1 MRLRLKTKLVLAISG
16 MVLALVAVLSYVY
29 LQQLLRTRISE
40 AYESGDLI
48 ADEIYQ
54 VSRNTL
60 ETDLSPEKVD
70 ENNPEELRKF
80 IENSLTRDP
89 GVNSLIQSVVGYSKN
104 IYEVAIADVHGNA
117 LLHSVPDLQGKPL
130 PERPRFLELKNASF
144 WRQVKAVYGKPG
156 VYDVTLKLDRAGVPF
171 GEVRVSVQTAFLKN
185 DLEPQF
191 NRALLFAGVAILVS
205 FLLAAALS
213 NFALRPLEAIA
224 SRLDRMTAEVP
235 GVPVIAN
242 RPSEE
247 APPGKEREGQSDEYG
262 AVNTKIDKL
271 GRQMRDVK
279 EVFSALK
286 ENLDQIMA
294 NLQDGLM
301 LFTREYRAVLVSASA
316 ERFIGKPR
324 GSMLG
329 QPIDEIFND
338 GSTLGRMVLQA
349 VESHEPLN
357 AVELETERQRRVE
370 LSLDFIEERGERIG
384 ALLTIRDAESVQKIE
399 DEIELSRRLAAI
411 GRLTSGVAHE
421 VKNPI
426 NAIVL
431 HLEVLNEKLPDMNP
445 DAKRHVD
452 VISSEI
458 RRLDRVV
465 QTLVDF
471 SRPVELRLAE
481 TDLRHTLEDVALLA
495 IPQANEL
502 GIKLVREIAPE
513 PLPVRID
520 GDLIKQAV
528 LNVVLNGIQS
538 MNGKTGTLTLRA
550 SRENGIV
557 TVDVQ
562 DQGGGIPPA
571 VRDKIFNLYFTTK
584 KGGSGIGL
592 AMTYRV
598 MQLHNGSVEF
608 DSRDGEGTT
617 FHLRL
622 PAVALAEQGVAEIAG
637 TQTHL

>member
-1 MRLRLKTKLVLAISG
+1 MRLRLKIKLVLAISG
-16 MVLALVAVLSYVY
+16 MVLALVSILSYVY
-29 LQQLLRTRISE
+29 LSQLLRQRISE
-40 AYESGDLI
+40 AYDDGDFI
-48 ADEIYQ
+48 AHQIYQ
-54 VSRNTL
+54 VSRDAL
-60 ETDLSPEKVD
+60 EVDLSNAKID
-70 ENNPEELRKF
+70 ENNPDDLRKF
-80 IENSLTRDP
+80 IENSLQTDS
-89 GVNSLIQSVVGYSKN
+89 GLNSLIQSVVGYSPS
-104 IYEVAIADVHGNA
+104 IYEVAISDVHGNA
-117 LLHSVPDLQGKPL
+117 LLHSVSDLQGKPL
-130 PERPRFLELKNASF
+130 PKRPPFLNLKNASF
-144 WRQVKAVYGKPG
+144 WRQVKVVYGKPE
-156 VYDVTLKLDRAGVPF
+156 VYDVTLPLQRGGLPF
-171 GEVRVSVQTAFLKN
+171 GEVRVSLQTLFLKN
-185 DLEPQF
+185 ELEPQF
-191 NRALLFAGVAILVS
+191 NRALTFAGIAILVS

-213 NFALRPLEAIA
+213 NIALTPLEAISA
-224 SRLDRMTAEVP
+224 RLDRMTAGEIDVPTEEVK
-235 GVPVIAN
+235 
-242 RPSEE
+242 EE
-247 APPGKEREGQSDEYG
+247 RADEYG

-301 LFTREYRAVLVSASA
+301 LFTRDYRAVLVSASA
-316 ERFIGKPR
+316 ERFLGTPR
-324 GSMLG
+324 SEMLG
-329 QPIDEIFND
+329 HQVEEIFSD
-338 GSTLGRMVLQA
+338 ATALGRMVLDAFQN
-349 VESHEPLN
+349 HEPLN
-357 AVELETERQRRVE
+357 AVQFETENQRRIE
-370 LSLDFIEERGERIG
+370 MSLDFIEERGEGIG

-431 HLEVLNEKLPDMNP
+431 HLEVLNEKLPNMAP

-481 TDLRHTLEDVALLA
+481 TDLRRTLEDVVLLS

-502 GIKLVREIAPE
+502 GIKLVRDIAPE
-513 PLPVRID
+513 PLYVRID

-528 LNVVLNGIQS
+528 LNVVLNGIQA
-538 MNGKTGTLTLRA
+538 MNGKSGVLKIQAYRD
-550 SRENGIV
+550 NGVV

-562 DQGGGIPPA
+562 DQGGGIPLS

-608 DSRDGEGTT
+608 DSCDGEGTT

-622 PAVALAEQGVAEIAG
+622 PAVASAETAVPEITAE
-637 TQTHL
+637 TQRR

>member
-1 MRLRLKTKLVLAISG
+1 
-16 MVLALVAVLSYVY
+16 
-29 LQQLLRTRISE
+29 
-40 AYESGDLI
+40 
-48 ADEIYQ
+48 
-54 VSRNTL
+54 
-60 ETDLSPEKVD
+60 
-70 ENNPEELRKF
+70 
-80 IENSLTRDP
+80 
-89 GVNSLIQSVVGYSKN
+89 
-104 IYEVAIADVHGNA
+104 
-117 LLHSVPDLQGKPL
+117 
-130 PERPRFLELKNASF
+130 
-144 WRQVKAVYGKPG
+144 
-156 VYDVTLKLDRAGVPF
+156 
-171 GEVRVSVQTAFLKN
+171 
-185 DLEPQF
+185 
-191 NRALLFAGVAILVS
+191 
-205 FLLAAALS
+205 
-213 NFALRPLEAIA
+213 
-224 SRLDRMTAEVP
+224 
-235 GVPVIAN
+235 
-242 RPSEE
+242 
-247 APPGKEREGQSDEYG
+247 
-262 AVNTKIDKL
+262 
-271 GRQMRDVK
+271 
-279 EVFSALK
+279 
-286 ENLDQIMA
+286 QIMA

-301 LFTREYRAVLVSASA
+301 LFTREWRAVLVSASA
-316 ERFIGKPR
+316 ERFLGKPR
-324 GSMLG
+324 SVILG
-329 QPIDEIFND
+329 QTVDEIFSD
-338 GSTLGRMVLQA
+338 ATTLSRMVLD
-349 VESHEPLN
+349 SFNMHEPLN
-357 AVELETERQRRVE
+357 AVEIETETQRRIE

-431 HLEVLNEKLPDMNP
+431 HLEVLNEKLPNLNP

-481 TDLRHTLEDVALLA
+481 TDLRRTLEDVALLA

-502 GIKLVREIAPE
+502 GIKLVRDISTE

-528 LNVVLNGIQS
+528 LNVVLNGIQA
-538 MNGKTGTLTLRA
+538 MNGKAGTLTLHAYRD
-550 SRENGIV
+550 NGTV
-557 TVDVQ
+557 TVDVK
-562 DQGGGIPPA
+562 DQGGGIPPS

-608 DSRDGEGTT
+608 DSRDGQGTT

-622 PAVALAEQGVAEIAG
+622 PAVTISETPVPEVTAE
-637 TQTHL
+637 TQRR

>member
-1 MRLRLKTKLVLAISG
+1 MRLRLKTKLVIAISG
-16 MVLALVAVLSYVY
+16 MVLALVSVLSYVY
-29 LQQLLRTRISE
+29 LSQVLRQRITE
-40 AYESGDLI
+40 AYDDGDFI
-48 ADEIYQ
+48 AHQIYQ
-54 VSRNTL
+54 VSRDAL
-60 ETDLSPEKVD
+60 EVDLSSAKVD
-70 ENNPEELRKF
+70 QNNPDEVRKF
-80 IENSLTRDP
+80 IENSLQTDS
-89 GVNSLIQSVVGYSKN
+89 GVNSLIQSVVGYSPS
-104 IYEVAIADVHGNA
+104 IYEVAISDVHGNA
-117 LLHSVPDLQGKPL
+117 LLDSVTDLEGKPL
-130 PERPRFLELKNASF
+130 PRRPPFLQLKNASF
-144 WRQVKAVYGKPG
+144 WRQVKVVYGKPE
-156 VYDVTLKLDRAGVPF
+156 VYDVTLPLQRDGVPF
-171 GEVRVSVQTAFLKN
+171 GEVRVSLQTLFLKN
-185 DLEPQF
+185 ELEPQF
-191 NRALLFAGVAILVS
+191 NRALTFAGIAILVS

-213 NFALRPLEAIA
+213 NVALRPLEAIGA
-224 SRLDRMTAEVP
+224 RLDRMTAGEIDVP
-235 GVPVIAN
+235 TEGAK
-242 RPSEE
+242 RPP
-247 APPGKEREGQSDEYG
+247 ADEYG

-286 ENLDQIMA
+286 ENLDQIMG

-301 LFTREYRAVLVSASA
+301 LFTRDHRAVLVSASA
-316 ERFIGKPR
+316 ERFLGKPR
-324 GSMLG
+324 GEMLG
-329 QPIDEIFND
+329 EPVEAIF
-338 GSTLGRMVLQA
+338 SHTTTLGHMVLEAFQT
-349 VESHEPLN
+349 HQPLS
-357 AVELETERQRRVE
+357 AIEFETEAQHRIE
-370 LSLDFIEERGERIG
+370 LSLDFIEERGQGIG
-384 ALLTIRDAESVQKIE
+384 ALLTIRDAESVHKIE

-431 HLEVLNEKLPDMNP
+431 HLEVLNEKLPNLNP

-481 TDLRHTLEDVALLA
+481 TDLRRTLEDVALLA
-495 IPQANEL
+495 IPQAKEL
-502 GIKLVREIAPE
+502 GIKLVRDISSE

-520 GDLIKQAV
+520 ADLIKQAV
-528 LNVVLNGIQS
+528 LNVVLNGIQA
-538 MNGKTGTLTLRA
+538 MNGKSGTLTIRA
-550 SRENGIV
+550 WRENGIV
-557 TVDVQ
+557 TVDVE

-622 PAVALAEQGVAEIAG
+622 PVVATFESNVPEITAEAQRG
-637 TQTHL
+637 

>member
-1 MRLRLKTKLVLAISG
+1 MRLRLKTKLVIAISG
-16 MVLALVAVLSYVY
+16 MVLALVSVLSYVY
-29 LQQLLRTRISE
+29 LSQVLRQRITE
-40 AYESGDLI
+40 AYDDGDFI
-48 ADEIYQ
+48 AHQIYQ
-54 VSRNTL
+54 VSRDAL
-60 ETDLSPEKVD
+60 EVDLSSAKVD
-70 ENNPEELRKF
+70 QNNPDEVRKF
-80 IENSLTRDP
+80 IENSLQTDS
-89 GVNSLIQSVVGYSKN
+89 GVNSLIQSVVGYSPS
-104 IYEVAIADVHGNA
+104 IYEVAISDVHGNA
-117 LLHSVPDLQGKPL
+117 LLDSVTDLEGKPL
-130 PERPRFLELKNASF
+130 PRRPPFLQLKNASF
-144 WRQVKAVYGKPG
+144 WRQVKVVYGKPE
-156 VYDVTLKLDRAGVPF
+156 VYDVTLPLQRDGVPF
-171 GEVRVSVQTAFLKN
+171 GEVRVSLQTLFLKN
-185 DLEPQF
+185 ELEPQF
-191 NRALLFAGVAILVS
+191 NRALTFAGIAILVS

-213 NFALRPLEAIA
+213 NVALRPLEAIGA
-224 SRLDRMTAEVP
+224 RLDRMTAGEIDVP
-235 GVPVIAN
+235 TEGAK
-242 RPSEE
+242 RPP
-247 APPGKEREGQSDEYG
+247 ADEYG

-286 ENLDQIMA
+286 ENLDQIMG

-301 LFTREYRAVLVSASA
+301 LFTRDHRAVLVSASA
-316 ERFIGKPR
+316 ERFLGKPR
-324 GSMLG
+324 GEMLG
-329 QPIDEIFND
+329 EPVEAIF
-338 GSTLGRMVLQA
+338 SHTTTLGHMVLEAFQT
-349 VESHEPLN
+349 HQPLS
-357 AVELETERQRRVE
+357 AIEFETEAQHRIE
-370 LSLDFIEERGERIG
+370 LSLDFIEERGQGIG
-384 ALLTIRDAESVQKIE
+384 ALLTIRDAESVHKIE

-431 HLEVLNEKLPDMNP
+431 HLEVLNEKLPNLNP

-481 TDLRHTLEDVALLA
+481 TDLRRTLEDVALLA
-495 IPQANEL
+495 IPQAKEL
-502 GIKLVREIAPE
+502 GIKLVRDISPE

-520 GDLIKQAV
+520 ADLIKQAV
-528 LNVVLNGIQS
+528 LNVVLNGIQA
-538 MNGKTGTLTLRA
+538 MNGKSGTLTIRA
-550 SRENGIV
+550 WRENGIV
-557 TVDVQ
+557 TVDVE

-622 PAVALAEQGVAEIAG
+622 PVVATFESNVPEITAEAQRG
-637 TQTHL
+637 

>member
-16 MVLALVAVLSYVY
+16 MVLALVSVLSYAY
-29 LQQLLRTRISE
+29 LSQLLRQRIAG
-40 AYESGDLI
+40 AYDDGDFI
-48 ADEIYQ
+48 AHQIYQ
-54 VSRNTL
+54 VSRDAL
-60 ETDLSPEKVD
+60 EADFSSARVD
-70 ENNPEELRKF
+70 ENNPDEARKF
-80 IENSLTRDP
+80 IEDSLQTDP
-89 GVNSLIQSVVGYSKN
+89 GVNSLIQAVVGYSPN

-130 PERPRFLELKNASF
+130 RPRDSFLNLKNAKF
-144 WRQVKAVYGKPG
+144 WKQVKVVYGKPE
-156 VYDVTLKLDRAGVPF
+156 VYDVTLKLQRAGLPF
-171 GEVRVSVQTAFLKN
+171 GEVRVSLQTVFLKN
-185 DLEPQF
+185 ELEPQF
-191 NRALLFAGVAILVS
+191 NHALEFAGVAILVS

-213 NFALRPLEAIA
+213 NIALRPLEAINA
-224 SRLDRMTAEVP
+224 RLERMTAGEIDL
-235 GVPVIAN
+235 PV
-242 RPSEE
+242 EE
-247 APPGKEREGQSDEYG
+247 RKTERGDEYG

-271 GRQMRDVK
+271 GRQIRDVK

-301 LFTREYRAVLVSASA
+301 LFTQDSRAVLVSASA
-316 ERFIGKPR
+316 ERFIGRPR
-324 GSMLG
+324 AEMLG
-329 QPIDEIFND
+329 QTVEEIFS
-338 GSTLGRMVLQA
+338 GSSVLGNTVLNAFRSRMPLSA
-349 VESHEPLN
+349 VE
-357 AVELETERQRRVE
+357 VETESQRRVE
-370 LSLDFIEERGERIG
+370 ISLDFIEERGEGIG

-431 HLEVLNEKLPDMNP
+431 HLEVLNEKLSNLDP
-445 DAKRHVD
+445 ATQRHVD

-458 RRLDRVV
+458 KRLDRVV

-471 SRPVELRLAE
+471 TRPVELRLVE
-481 TDLRHTLEDVALLA
+481 TDLRRTLEDVALLA
-495 IPQANEL
+495 IPQANEQ
-502 GIKLVREIAPE
+502 GIKLSRAISTE
-513 PLPVRID
+513 PLHVRID
-520 GDLIKQAV
+520 ADLIKQAV
-528 LNVVLNGIQS
+528 LNVVLNGIQA
-538 MNGKTGTLTLRA
+538 MNGQPGTLMLRA
-550 SRENGIV
+550 YRDDSMV
-557 TVDVQ
+557 VVDVE
-562 DQGGGIPPA
+562 DEGPGIPPS

-617 FHLRL
+617 FRLRL
-622 PAVALAEQGVAEIAG
+622 PALNVPENASSVTAAV
-637 TQTHL
+637 TQTS

>member
-1 MRLRLKTKLVLAISG
+1 MRLRLKIKLVVAISG
-16 MVLALVAVLSYVY
+16 MVLALVSVLSYVY
-29 LQQLLRTRISE
+29 LSQLLRQRISE
-40 AYESGDLI
+40 AYDDGDFI
-48 ADEIYQ
+48 AHQIYQ
-54 VSRNTL
+54 VSRDAL
-60 ETDLSPEKVD
+60 EADLSTAKID
-70 ENNPEELRKF
+70 QNNPDELRKF
-80 IENSLTRDP
+80 IENSLQTDP
-89 GVNSLIQSVVGYSKN
+89 GLNSLIQSVVGYSPS

-117 LLHSVPDLQGKPL
+117 LLHSVSDLEGKPL
-130 PERPRFLELKNASF
+130 PWRPPFLDLRKASF
-144 WRQVKAVYGKPG
+144 WRQIKVVYGKPE
-156 VYDVTLKLDRAGVPF
+156 VYDVTLPLQRAGLPF
-171 GEVRVSVQTAFLKN
+171 GEVRVSLQTLFLKN
-185 DLEPQF
+185 ELEPQF
-191 NRALLFAGVAILVS
+191 NRALTFAGIAILVS

-213 NFALRPLEAIA
+213 NIALRPLEAIGA
-224 SRLDRMTAEVP
+224 RLDRMTAGEID
-235 GVPVIAN
+235 VPV
-242 RPSEE
+242 
-247 APPGKEREGQSDEYG
+247 EGTKPQPADEYG

-301 LFTREYRAVLVSASA
+301 LFTRDYHAVLVSASA

-324 GSMLG
+324 GEMLG
-329 QPIDEIFND
+329 QPVEEIFAD
-338 GSTLGRMVLQA
+338 ATTLSRMVLDAFQQ
-349 VESHEPLN
+349 HQPLN
-357 AVELETERQRRVE
+357 AVEFETETQRRIE

-431 HLEVLNEKLPDMNP
+431 HLEVLNEKLPNMAP

-481 TDLRHTLEDVALLA
+481 TDLRRTLEDVALLA

-502 GIKLVREIAPE
+502 GIKLVREIALE

-538 MNGKTGTLTLRA
+538 MNGKSGTLTLHAFRD
-550 SRENGIV
+550 NGVV

-562 DQGGGIPPA
+562 DEGGGIPPS

-608 DSRDGEGTT
+608 DSRDGQGTT

-622 PAVALAEQGVAEIAG
+622 PVVAATESVVPEVTAE
-637 TQTHL
+637 TQRG

>member
-1 MRLRLKTKLVLAISG
+1 MRLRLKTKLVIAISG
-16 MVLALVAVLSYVY
+16 MVLALVSVLSYVY
-29 LQQLLRTRISE
+29 LSQLLRQRITQ
-40 AYESGDLI
+40 AYNDGDFI
-48 ADEIYQ
+48 AHQIYQ
-54 VSRNTL
+54 VSRDAL
-60 ETDLSPEKVD
+60 DVDLSAARVD
-70 ENNPEELRKF
+70 ENNADETRKF
-80 IENSLTRDP
+80 IEESLQTDP
-89 GVNSLIQSVVGYSKN
+89 GVNSLIQSVVGYKET

-117 LLHSVPDLQGKPL
+117 LLHSLPELQGKPL
-130 PERPRFLELKNASF
+130 RRREPFLNLRNASF
-144 WRQVKAVYGKPG
+144 WRQVQAVYGKPR
-156 VYDVTLKLDRAGVPF
+156 VYDVTLRLQRGGVPF
-171 GEVRVSVQTAFLKN
+171 GEVRVSLQTLFLKN
-185 DLEPQF
+185 DLQPQF
-191 NRALLFAGVAILVS
+191 NRALTFAAISIVVS
-205 FLLAAALS
+205 FLLAASLS
-213 NFALRPLEAIA
+213 NVALRPLEAISA
-224 SRLDRMTAEVP
+224 RLDRMTAGEIDLP
-235 GVPVIAN
+235 A
-242 RPSEE
+242 EE
-247 APPGKEREGQSDEYG
+247 KKSDGTDEYK

-301 LFTREYRAVLVSASA
+301 LFTRDWRAVLVSASA
-316 ERFIGKPR
+316 ERFIGKSR
-324 GSMLG
+324 SEILG
-329 QPIDEIFND
+329 QTVDEIFTD
-338 GSTLGRMVLQA
+338 ATTLSRTIMDSFRM
-349 VESHEPLN
+349 HEPLN
-357 AVELETERQRRVE
+357 AVEIETETQRRIE

-431 HLEVLNEKLPDMNP
+431 HLEVLNEKLPNLNP

-471 SRPVELRLAE
+471 SRPVELRLSE
-481 TDLRHTLEDVALLA
+481 TDLRRTLEDVALLA

-502 GIKLVREIAPE
+502 GIKLVRDVASE

-520 GDLIKQAV
+520 TDLIKQAV
-528 LNVVLNGIQS
+528 LNVVLNGIQA
-538 MNGKTGTLTLRA
+538 MNGKRGILNLRA
-550 SRENGIV
+550 YRDNGTV
-557 TVDVQ
+557 TIDVQ
-562 DQGGGIPPA
+562 DEGGGIPPS

-608 DSRDGEGTT
+608 DSHDGHGTT

-622 PAVALAEQGVAEIAG
+622 PAVVTAEPPVPEITAES
-637 TQTHL
+637 QRR

>member
-1 MRLRLKTKLVLAISG
+1 MRLRLKTKLVIAISG
-16 MVLALVAVLSYVY
+16 MVLALVSVLSYVY
-29 LQQLLRTRISE
+29 LSQVLRQRIAE
-40 AYESGDLI
+40 AYDDGDFI
-48 ADEIYQ
+48 AHQIYQ
-54 VSRNTL
+54 VSRDAL
-60 ETDLSPEKVD
+60 EIDFSSAKLDQSNPD
-70 ENNPEELRKF
+70 EVRKF
-80 IENSLTRDP
+80 IENSLQTDS
-89 GVNSLIQSVVGYSKN
+89 GVNSLIQSVVGYSPS
-104 IYEVAIADVHGNA
+104 IYEVAIADVRGNA
-117 LLHSVPDLQGKPL
+117 LLDSVTDLEGQPL
-130 PERPRFLELKNASF
+130 PHRPPFLQLRNASF
-144 WRQVKAVYGKPG
+144 WRQVKVVYGRPE
-156 VYDVTLKLDRAGVPF
+156 VYDVTLPLQRDGVPF
-171 GEVRVSVQTAFLKN
+171 GEVRVSLQTVFLKN
-185 DLEPQF
+185 ELKPQF
-191 NRALLFAGVAILVS
+191 NRALTFAGIAILVS

-213 NFALRPLEAIA
+213 NVALRPLEAIGA
-224 SRLDRMTAEVP
+224 RLDRMTAGEIDVP
-235 GVPVIAN
+235 AG
-242 RPSEE
+242 
-247 APPGKEREGQSDEYG
+247 PPKTQPSDEFG

-301 LFTREYRAVLVSASA
+301 LFTRDYRAVLVSASA
-316 ERFIGKPR
+316 ERFLGKPR
-324 GSMLG
+324 GEMLG
-329 QPIDEIFND
+329 HPVEEIFNEAT
-338 GSTLGRMVLQA
+338 TLGRMVLDAFQR
-349 VESHEPLN
+349 HEPLST
-357 AVELETERQRRVE
+357 VEFETESQHRIE
-370 LSLDFIEERGERIG
+370 LSLDFIEERGEGIG
-384 ALLTIRDAESVQKIE
+384 ALLTIRDAESVHKIE

-431 HLEVLNEKLPDMNP
+431 HLEVLNEKLPDLNP

-471 SRPVELRLAE
+471 SRPVELRLSQA
-481 TDLRHTLEDVALLA
+481 DLRHTLEDVALLA

-502 GIKLVREIAPE
+502 GIKLIREISPE

-520 GDLIKQAV
+520 ADLIKQAV
-528 LNVVLNGIQS
+528 LNVVLNGIQA
-538 MNGKTGTLTLRA
+538 MNGKSGTLTIRA
-550 SRENGIV
+550 YRDNGVV

-608 DSRDGEGTT
+608 DSRDGDGTT

-622 PAVALAEQGVAEIAG
+622 PAVAVAEAVAVPEITAE
-637 TQTHL
+637 TQRG